1 VAAFKMESAG
11 FTKNDLAKYPFLKET
26 AEYIKSLDLQID
38 DLTSLGTELVK
49 CAEERVNESLTDRR
63 ITRNLQNIA
72 LEIPSFPVALVI
84 VIATENS
91 FIKKRYA
98 LAEAR

>member
-1 VAAFKMESAG
+1 MTILQIESAG

-26 AEYIKSLDLQID
+26 AEYIKPLDLQID
-38 DLTSLGTELVK
+38 DLTSMGMGQILK
-49 CAEERVNESLTDRR
+49 RAEERVNEAIVNRSVS
-63 ITRNLQNIA
+63 RNIKKID
-72 LEIPSFPVALVI
+72 LEILSFPVAILL

-98 LAEAR
+98 LA